1 MLVLPLILAEK
12 GFSGLLNKM
21 IYRIREELTTFK
33 IMKRKLSVLYP
44 LLKPSILPLL
54 MVIILFS
61 NCQRKEEKKVV
72 RDTTITPKNA
82 VTILFVDS
90 MEMEKYIVGL
100 QLEDTAANRLRNFYN
115 SRNFQFAWLSETG
128 LAEQAKVFYE
138 LDKNYAV
145 TSGDT
150 TSTDRMLLKRMGEL
164 LSKDTVIKAVTPAL
178 INLEL
183 ALTEHFFHFVSV
195 AYAGKLNP
203 AALQWYIPRKKLD
216 AVALLDSLVAK
227 KGKNVEE
234 WEPVNKYYKTLN
246 TALTR
251 WYNIQKKGN
260 WIKIDPG
267 KIKRYQEGDSG
278 LVIVQLKQRLVDF
291 GDMADGD
298 SSAVF
303 TTDMTTAVKKA
314 QKQFGL
320 TVTGKADRMLI
331 AALNVPVESRIQQ
344 MLINLERMRWTPLFP
359 ESRLILVNIPEY
371 KLHVFENK
379 KEVLNM
385 GIVVGKAATQTVIFS
400 NQLKNIVFSPYW
412 NIPPSIVRAEIIPA
426 MRRNKNYLS
435 QKNMEQYGF
444 SDGLPLVRQKPGNTN
459 SLGRVKFLFPNSY
472 NIYLH
477 DTPSKSLFAEEKRAF
492 SHGCIRLAQPKKLA
506 EYLLPDSLGWTSAR
520 IEKAMSGR
528 KETWVTLKHTVPV
541 FITYF
546 TSWVDKDGLLN
557 FRDDLY
563 GHDRKMA
570 VQLFKS
576 VAVRNDKK
584 L

>member
-1 MLVLPLILAEK
+1 MEQKLTALRSYLKSSIIPLALLV
-12 GFSGLLNKM
+12 
-21 IYRIREELTTFK
+21 
-33 IMKRKLSVLYP
+33 
-44 LLKPSILPLL
+44 
-54 MVIILFS
+54 ILFA
-61 NCQRKEEKKVV
+61 NCKQKEEKKVV
-72 RDTTITPKNA
+72 RDITITPKNA
-82 VTILFVDS
+82 VTRLYVDS
-90 MEMEKYIVGL
+90 AEMEKYIAGH
-100 QLEDTAANRLRNFYN
+100 QLEDSSANRLRNFYN

-138 LDKNYAV
+138 LDRNYI
-145 TSGDT
+145 TSSGDT
-150 TSTDRMLLKRMGEL
+150 TNTDKMLLGRMGEL
-164 LSKDTVIKAVTPAL
+164 LTKDTLITAATPAL

-183 ALTEHFFHFVSV
+183 ALTEHFFHFVTV
-195 AYAGKLNP
+195 AYAGKLDP

-227 KGKNVEE
+227 KGKEVEE

-246 TALTR
+246 KELTR
-251 WYNIQKKGN
+251 WYGIQQKGN
-260 WIKIDPG
+260 WIRINPG
-267 KIKRYQEGDSG
+267 KLKSFKEGDTG
-278 LVIVQLKQRLVDF
+278 TVVAQLKERLVDF
-291 GDMADGD
+291 GDLAAGD

-303 TTDMTTAVKKA
+303 TPDMTTAVKKA

-320 TVTGKADRMLI
+320 NQSGKADRTLI

-359 ESRLILVNIPEY
+359 ETRLILVNIPEY

-385 GIVVGKAATQTVIFS
+385 GIVVGKSATQTVIFS
-400 NQLKNIVFSPYW
+400 NMLKNIVFSPYW
-412 NIPPSIVRAEIIPA
+412 NIPPSIVRAEILPA
-426 MRRNKNYLS
+426 MRRNKRYLA
-435 QKNMEQYGF
+435 QKDMEQYGF

-477 DTPSKSLFAEEKRAF
+477 DTPAKSLFAEEKRAF

-506 EYLLPDSLGWTSAR
+506 EYLLPDSSGWTPAKM
-520 IEKAMSGR
+520 EKAMSAK
-528 KETWVTLKHTVPV
+528 KESWVTLKKAVPV

-563 GHDRKMA
+563 GHDQKMA
-570 VQLFKS
+570 AQLFKP
-576 VAVRNDKK
+576 VILANNKK

>member
-1 MLVLPLILAEK
+1 MALNWYRDYM
-12 GFSGLLNKM
+12 NKM
-21 IYRIREELTTFK
+21 ICVINAKFATFK
-33 IMKRKLSVLYP
+33 IMKHKLPALFNF
-44 LLKPSILPLL
+44 LKKNILPLIL
-54 MVIILFS
+54 LVVLFS
-61 NCQRKEEKKVV
+61 NCKRKEEKKVV

-82 VTILFVDS
+82 VTKLYVDS
-90 MEMEKYIVGL
+90 LEMEKYISGQ
-100 QLEDTAANRLRNFYN
+100 QLEDSTANRLRNFYN
-115 SRNFQFAWLSETG
+115 SRNFQFAWLAETG

-138 LDKNYAV
+138 LDKNY
-145 TSGDT
+145 TTNSGDT
-150 TSTDRMLLKRMGEL
+150 TRTDKLLLNQMGVL
-164 LSKDTVIKAVTPAL
+164 LGKDTLITAVTPAL

-183 ALTEHFFHFVSV
+183 ALTEHFFQFVTT
-195 AYAGKLNP
+195 AYAGKLDP

-227 KGKNVEE
+227 KGKEVEE
-234 WEPVNKYYKTLN
+234 WEPVNRYYKTLN
-246 TALTR
+246 KELTR
-251 WYNIQKKGN
+251 WYGIQQRGN

-267 KIKRYQEGDSG
+267 KVKKYKEGDSG
-278 LVIVQLKQRLVDF
+278 MVITQLKQRLIDF
-291 GDMADGD
+291 GDLPPGD
-298 SSAVF
+298 SSASF
-303 TTDMTTAVKKA
+303 NKDMTIAVKKA

-320 TVTGKADRMLI
+320 NQSGIADRTLI
-331 AALNVPVESRIQQ
+331 AALNIPIESRIQQ
-344 MLINLERMRWTPLFP
+344 MLINMERMRWTPLFP

-379 KEVLNM
+379 QEVLNM

-400 NQLKNIVFSPYW
+400 NMLKNIVFSPYW
-412 NIPPSIVRAEIIPA
+412 NIPPSIVRTEILPA
-426 MRRNKNYLS
+426 MRRNKSYLA

-477 DTPSKSLFAEEKRAF
+477 DTPAKSLFAEEKRAF

-506 EYLLPDSLGWTSAR
+506 EYLLPDCSGWTSAK
-520 IEKAMSGR
+520 IEKAMSGK
-528 KETWVTLKHTVPV
+528 KETWVTLKKAVPV

-563 GHDRKMA
+563 GHDQKMA
-570 VQLFKS
+570 AQLFKS
-576 VAVRNDKK
+576 VAITNNKK

>member
-1 MLVLPLILAEK
+1 MEQKLTALRSYLKSSIIPLSLLV
-12 GFSGLLNKM
+12 
-21 IYRIREELTTFK
+21 
-33 IMKRKLSVLYP
+33 
-44 LLKPSILPLL
+44 
-54 MVIILFS
+54 ILFA
-61 NCQRKEEKKVV
+61 NCKQKEEKKVV
-72 RDTTITPKNA
+72 RDITITPKNA
-82 VTILFVDS
+82 VTRLYVDS
-90 MEMEKYIVGL
+90 AEMEKYIAGH
-100 QLEDTAANRLRNFYN
+100 QLEDSSANRLRNFYN

-138 LDKNYAV
+138 LDRNYI
-145 TSGDT
+145 TSSGDT
-150 TSTDRMLLKRMGEL
+150 TNTDKMLLGRMGEL
-164 LSKDTVIKAVTPAL
+164 LAKDTLITAATPAL

-183 ALTEHFFHFVSV
+183 ALTEHFFHFVTV
-195 AYAGKLNP
+195 AYAGKLDP

-227 KGKNVEE
+227 KGKEVEE

-246 TALTR
+246 KELTR
-251 WYNIQKKGN
+251 WYGIQQKGN
-260 WIKIDPG
+260 WIRINPG
-267 KIKRYQEGDSG
+267 KLKSFKEGDTG
-278 LVIVQLKQRLVDF
+278 TVVAQLKERLVDF
-291 GDMADGD
+291 GDLAAGD

-303 TTDMTTAVKKA
+303 TPDMTTAVKKA

-320 TVTGKADRMLI
+320 NQSGKADRTLI

-359 ESRLILVNIPEY
+359 ETRLILVNIPEY

-385 GIVVGKAATQTVIFS
+385 GIVVGKSATQTVIFS
-400 NQLKNIVFSPYW
+400 NMLKNIVFSPYW
-412 NIPPSIVRAEIIPA
+412 NIPPSIVRAEILPA
-426 MRRNKNYLS
+426 MRRNQRYLA
-435 QKNMEQYGF
+435 QKDMEQYGF
-444 SDGLPLVRQKPGNTN
+444 SDGLPLIRQKPGNTN

-477 DTPSKSLFAEEKRAF
+477 DTPAKSLFAEEKRAF

-506 EYLLPDSLGWTSAR
+506 EYLLPDSSGWTPAKM
-520 IEKAMSGR
+520 EKAMSAK
-528 KETWVTLKHTVPV
+528 KESWVTLKKAVPV

-563 GHDRKMA
+563 GHDQKMA
-570 VQLFKS
+570 AQLFKP
-576 VAVRNDKK
+576 VILANNKK

>member
-1 MLVLPLILAEK
+1 MEQK
-12 GFSGLLNKM
+12 
-21 IYRIREELTTFK
+21 LTAL
-33 IMKRKLSVLYP
+33 RSY
-44 LLKPSILPLL
+44 LKSS
-54 MVIILFS
+54 IILLALLVILFA
-61 NCQRKEEKKVV
+61 NCKQKEEKKVV

-82 VTILFVDS
+82 VTRLYVDS
-90 MEMEKYIVGL
+90 AEMEKYIAGH
-100 QLEDTAANRLRNFYN
+100 QLEDSSANRLRNFYN

-138 LDKNYAV
+138 LDRNYI
-145 TSGDT
+145 TSSGDT
-150 TSTDRMLLKRMGEL
+150 TNTDKMLLGRMGEL
-164 LSKDTVIKAVTPAL
+164 LAKDTLITAATPAL

-183 ALTEHFFHFVSV
+183 ALTEHFFHFVTV
-195 AYAGKLNP
+195 AYAGKLDP

-227 KGKNVEE
+227 KGKEVEE

-246 TALTR
+246 KELTR
-251 WYNIQKKGN
+251 WYGIQQKGN
-260 WIKIDPG
+260 WIRINPG
-267 KIKRYQEGDSG
+267 KLKSFKEGDTG
-278 LVIVQLKQRLVDF
+278 TIVAQLKERLVDF
-291 GDMADGD
+291 GDLAAGD

-303 TTDMTTAVKKA
+303 TPDMTTAVKKA

-320 TVTGKADRMLI
+320 NQSGKADRTLI

-359 ESRLILVNIPEY
+359 ETRLILVNIPEY

-385 GIVVGKAATQTVIFS
+385 GIVVGKSATQTVIFS
-400 NQLKNIVFSPYW
+400 NMLKNIVFSPYW
-412 NIPPSIVRAEIIPA
+412 NIPPSIVRAEILPA
-426 MRRNKNYLS
+426 MRRNKRYLA
-435 QKNMEQYGF
+435 QKDMEQYGF

-477 DTPSKSLFAEEKRAF
+477 DTPAKSLFAEEKRAF

-506 EYLLPDSLGWTSAR
+506 EYLLPDSSGWTPAKM
-520 IEKAMSGR
+520 EKAMSAK
-528 KETWVTLKHTVPV
+528 KESWVTLKKAVPV

-563 GHDRKMA
+563 GHDQKMA
-570 VQLFKS
+570 AQLFKP
-576 VAVRNDKK
+576 VILANNKK

>member
-1 MLVLPLILAEK
+1 MIPQPLFPALKSLFLPLFLLVVLLA
-12 GFSGLLNKM
+12 
-21 IYRIREELTTFK
+21 
-33 IMKRKLSVLYP
+33 
-44 LLKPSILPLL
+44 
-54 MVIILFS
+54 
-61 NCQRKEEKKVV
+61 NCKRKEEKKVV

-82 VTILFVDS
+82 VTGLYVDS
-90 MEMEKYIVGL
+90 IEMEKYITGQ
-100 QLEDTAANRLRNFYN
+100 QLEDSAANRLRNFYN
-115 SRNFQFAWLSETG
+115 SRNFQFAWLAETG

-138 LDKNYAV
+138 LDKNYTAG
-145 TSGDT
+145 SGDST
-150 TSTDRMLLKRMGEL
+150 GTDRMLLKRMGDL
-164 LSKDTVIKAVTPAL
+164 LAKDTTIKSVTPAL

-183 ALTEHFFHFVSV
+183 ALTEHFFHFVTV
-195 AYAGKLNP
+195 AYEGKLDP

-216 AVALLDSLVAK
+216 AVTLLDSLVAK
-227 KGKNVEE
+227 KGKELEE

-246 TALTR
+246 KELNK
-251 WYNIQKKGN
+251 WYGIQRRGN
-260 WIKIDPG
+260 WVKIDAG
-267 KIKRYQEGDSG
+267 KVKKYKEGDTG
-278 LVIVQLKQRLVDF
+278 MVITQLKQRLVDF
-291 GDMADGD
+291 GDMAAGD
-298 SSAVF
+298 SSSIFNAA
-303 TTDMTTAVKKA
+303 TTTAVKKA

-320 TVTGKADRMLI
+320 NQSGIADRLLFS
-331 AALNVPVESRIQQ
+331 ALNVPVESRIQQ

-385 GIVVGKAATQTVIFS
+385 GIVVGKSATKTVIFS
-400 NQLKNIVFSPYW
+400 NMLKNIVFSPYW
-412 NIPPSIVRAEIIPA
+412 NIPPSIVRAEILPA
-426 MRRNKNYLS
+426 MRRNKRYLA

-477 DTPSKSLFAEEKRAF
+477 DTPAKSLFAEEKRAF

-506 EYLLPDSLGWTSAR
+506 EYLLPDSAGWSPDR
-520 IEKAMSGR
+520 IEKAMSSK
-528 KETWVTLKHTVPV
+528 KENWVTLKKAVPV

-546 TSWVDKDGLLN
+546 TSWVDKDGLLH

-563 GHDRKMA
+563 GHDKKMA
-570 VQLFKS
+570 AQLFKP
-576 VAVRNDKK
+576 VAIANDKK

>member
-1 MLVLPLILAEK
+1 MEQKLTALRSYLKSSIIPLALLV
-12 GFSGLLNKM
+12 
-21 IYRIREELTTFK
+21 
-33 IMKRKLSVLYP
+33 
-44 LLKPSILPLL
+44 
-54 MVIILFS
+54 ILFA
-61 NCQRKEEKKVV
+61 NCKQKEEKKVV
-72 RDTTITPKNA
+72 RDITITPKNA
-82 VTILFVDS
+82 VTRLYVDS
-90 MEMEKYIVGL
+90 AEMEKYIAGH
-100 QLEDTAANRLRNFYN
+100 QLEDSSANRLRNFYN

-138 LDKNYAV
+138 LDRNYI
-145 TSGDT
+145 TSSGDT
-150 TSTDRMLLKRMGEL
+150 TNTDKMLLGRMGEL
-164 LSKDTVIKAVTPAL
+164 LTKDTLITAATPAL

-183 ALTEHFFHFVSV
+183 ALTEHFFHFVTV
-195 AYAGKLNP
+195 AYAGKLDP

-227 KGKNVEE
+227 KGKEVEE

-246 TALTR
+246 KELTR
-251 WYNIQKKGN
+251 WYGIQQKGN
-260 WIKIDPG
+260 WIRINPG
-267 KIKRYQEGDSG
+267 KLKSFKEGDTG
-278 LVIVQLKQRLVDF
+278 TIVAQLKERLVDF
-291 GDMADGD
+291 GDLAAGD

-303 TTDMTTAVKKA
+303 TPDMTTAVKKA

-320 TVTGKADRMLI
+320 NQSGKADRTLI

-359 ESRLILVNIPEY
+359 ETRLILVNIPEY

-385 GIVVGKAATQTVIFS
+385 GIVVGKSATQTVIFS
-400 NQLKNIVFSPYW
+400 NMLKNIVFSPYW
-412 NIPPSIVRAEIIPA
+412 NIPPSIVRAEILPA
-426 MRRNKNYLS
+426 MRRNKRYLA
-435 QKNMEQYGF
+435 QKDMEQYGF

-477 DTPSKSLFAEEKRAF
+477 DTPAKSLFAEEKRAF

-506 EYLLPDSLGWTSAR
+506 EYLLPDSSGWTPAKM
-520 IEKAMSGR
+520 EKAMSAK
-528 KETWVTLKHTVPV
+528 KESWVTLKKAVPV

-563 GHDRKMA
+563 GHDQKMA
-570 VQLFKS
+570 AQLFKP
-576 VAVRNDKK
+576 VILANNKK

>member
-1 MLVLPLILAEK
+1 
-12 GFSGLLNKM
+12 
-21 IYRIREELTTFK
+21 
-33 IMKRKLSVLYP
+33 MKRKLSVQPRLFIRVIFP
-44 LLKPSILPLL
+44 MFLLLGF
-54 MVIILFS
+54 FS
-61 NCQRKEEKKVV
+61 ACQHKEEKKVQ
-72 RDTTITPKNA
+72 RDITITPKNA
-82 VTILFVDS
+82 VTKLFVDS
-90 MEMEKYIVGL
+90 LEMEKYISGL
-100 QLEDTAANRLRNFYN
+100 HLEDTSAIRLRNFYN
-115 SRNFQFAWLSETG
+115 SRNFQFAWLAETG

-150 TSTDRMLLKRMGEL
+150 TSKDRMLLKRMAEML
-164 LSKDTVIKAVTPAL
+164 AKDTVITAVTPAL
-178 INLEL
+178 VHLEL
-183 ALTEHFFHFVSV
+183 ALTEHFFHFVTV
-195 AYAGKLNP
+195 AYAGKLDP

-227 KGKNVEE
+227 KGKDIDQ
-234 WEPVNKYYKTLN
+234 WEPVNRYYKTLN
-246 TALTR
+246 AELTR
-251 WYNIQKKGN
+251 WYAIQQKGR
-260 WIKIDPG
+260 WVKIEHG
-267 KIKRYQEGDSG
+267 TVKRYQEGDSG
-278 LVIVQLKQRLVDF
+278 AVIVQLKQRLHDF
-291 GDMADGD
+291 GHFNPED
-298 SSAVF
+298 STSFF
-303 TTDMTTAVKKA
+303 TPEMTTAVKKA

-320 TVTGKADRMLI
+320 GQTGKADRALI

-412 NIPPSIVRAEIIPA
+412 NIPPSIVRAEILPA
-426 MRRNKNYLS
+426 MRRNRNYLA

-477 DTPSKSLFAEEKRAF
+477 DTPAKSLFAEEKRAF

-506 EYLLPDSLGWTSAR
+506 EYLLPDSLGWTPAR
-520 IEKAMSGR
+520 IEKAMSGK
-528 KETWVTLKHTVPV
+528 KEMWVTLKKTVPV

-570 VQLFKS
+570 AQLFKS
-576 VAVRNDKK
+576 VEITNHKK